1 MSMTITAL
9 PSTPES
15 SYFQGFSARMF
26 GSFIQSAREKAGLP
40 IEPAAWLAGMCT
52 EEWVSLEAG
61 DLLPNTREK
70 FESIALALDVEWSTM
85 TSIILLCR
93 QAWGIQ

>member
-1 MSMTITAL
+1 MSMIFTAL
-9 PSTPES
+9 PSNPES

-61 DLLPNTREK
+61 DLLPNTREE
-70 FESIALALDVEWSTM
+70 FRLIAAAIDVEWETM
-85 TSIILLCR
+85 ARIVMMCSR
-93 QAWGIQ
+93 AWGVQ